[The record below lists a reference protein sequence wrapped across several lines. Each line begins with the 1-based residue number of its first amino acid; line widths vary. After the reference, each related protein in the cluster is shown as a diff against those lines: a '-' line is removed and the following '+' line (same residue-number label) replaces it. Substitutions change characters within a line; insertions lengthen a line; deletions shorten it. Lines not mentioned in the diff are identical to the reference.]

1 MKKQIIY
8 VNCWKCG
15 QKMKIAES
23 EYRNGLI
30 CDACMGNLSLKA
42 S

>member
-15 QKMKIAES
+15 QKMAVVQS
-23 EYRNGLI
+23 EYVNGLI
-30 CDACMGNLSLKA
+30 CDACLRNLYKKA